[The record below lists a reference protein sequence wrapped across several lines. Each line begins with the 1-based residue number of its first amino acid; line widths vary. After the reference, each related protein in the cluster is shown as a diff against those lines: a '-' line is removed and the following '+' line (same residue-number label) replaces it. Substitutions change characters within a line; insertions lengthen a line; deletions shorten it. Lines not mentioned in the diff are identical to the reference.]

1 MIIIM
6 DLRAFSYVL
15 QICKYSSLGFH
26 TRSRINSLVGVRH
39 FYGEFNDVK
48 QYWDLCGQHLV
59 PHSCAVN

>member
-1 MIIIM
+1 MSKDIIYLGLLVM
-6 DLRAFSYVL
+6 F
-15 QICKYSSLGFH
+15 CKYSSLGFH
-26 TRSRINSLVGVRH
+26 TRSRINSLVGVRR